1 MTPSQRNT
9 LLVVAIVF
17 AGGLTSGV
25 WWVLRASPPQSAA
38 PVEAPAPVVEAPPA
52 PEPVVL
58 EGAPVAQR
66 ESDVPASET
75 TVVFPLEIEL
85 ELVQARVS
93 AHADGPTAEAASARL
108 KGSIRSHDQGLR
120 AEIVFVAGAN
130 RGRTLATDQSGDFGA
145 SDLLPGLSVVQVRG
159 YGILGSMR
167 EVLLRQERDT
177 YFNIQF
183 ARLASVFGEV
193 IGVDGTPIP
202 EARVLLDGQE
212 TTSDEKGVFYF
223 DRVAPGET
231 LIIVEKPGYS
241 AYRETVHLPGGKT
254 VEKGRLKFTLERGAR
269 LTIHVEERLNPS
281 IPAQVFLLPS
291 SPRAQRKF
299 PWFRVNPVSVY
310 PGGTVV
316 VDDLPPEHLAV
327 RLYHPGSLAQP
338 AVRALKLSPGQQEE
352 LTLHLAPA
360 PMLQGTVTRG
370 GKPVSNARVRL
381 EAPDRLG
388 AMLAALGMSS
398 FLDLETEVL
407 PELPPAAQETTT
419 DAAGRFFLSANEAV
433 SKTRHL
439 IATSPD
445 GNEVG
450 TLTLRGGETNVDVAL
465 HPRAVEERALVVS
478 MDGRHQ
484 ALPVKVTVGGAPR
497 DLVMLPADEDLRID
511 GLSSGTWQL
520 KARWSGAW
528 ITQDQVITIDDDAR
542 TSLAL
547 PEGAIAGQDEETRK
561 RAGAA
566 SRAGALRR

>member
-1 MTPSQRNT
+1 MTPTQRNT
-9 LLVVAIVF
+9 LLAVAIVF
-17 AGGLTSGV
+17 AGGLMGGV
-25 WWVLRASPPQSAA
+25 WWMLRASPPQTTA
-38 PVEAPAPVVEAPPA
+38 PVEAPAPVAAAPAA

-58 EGAPVAQR
+58 AGESLAAR
-66 ESDVPASET
+66 ESDAPALDT

-85 ELVQARVS
+85 ELLQAHAS
-93 AHADGPTAEAASARL
+93 AHAGGPTAAAASARL

-130 RGRTLATDQSGDFGA
+130 RGRTLATDQSGAFGA

-159 YGILGSMR
+159 YGVPGSMR

-177 YFNIQF
+177 YLNIQF

-231 LIIVEKPGYS
+231 LVIVEKPGYA

-281 IPAQVFLLPS
+281 IPAQIFLLPS
-291 SPRAQRKF
+291 SPRMQRKF

-316 VDDLPPEHLAV
+316 VEDLPPEHLSV
-327 RLYHPGSLAQP
+327 RLYHPGSFAQP
-338 AVRALKLSPGQQEE
+338 AVRSVKLSPGQQEE

-370 GKPVSNARVRL
+370 GTPVSNARVRL

-388 AMLAALGMSS
+388 AMLAALDMSS
-398 FLDLETEVL
+398 FLELETEVL

-419 DAAGRFFLSANEAV
+419 DAVGQFFLSANETV

-445 GNEVG
+445 GNEIG
-450 TLTLRGGETNVDVAL
+450 TLTLHGGETKVEVAL
-465 HPRAVEERALVVS
+465 RPRAVEERTLTVS
-478 MDGRHQ
+478 LEGRHQ
-484 ALPVKVTVGGAPR
+484 ALPVKITVGGAPR
-497 DLVMLPADEDLRID
+497 DLVLLAADEDLEIG
-511 GLSSGTWQL
+511 GLRSGTWQL

-528 ITQDQVITIDDDAR
+528 ITQDQVITIEDDAS

-547 PEGAIAGQDEETRK
+547 PEGAIAGQDDETRK
-561 RAGAA
+561 RAA